1 MLGDRVFLQAGWKH
15 PPLELLSDHYVIL
28 DIQHPVSSAIPSMAS
43 PPMTLSEYYSVIRKI
58 LPDEV
63 IVPDVLFDGVATLLR
78 AKAFFENMPGDI
90 RERELHYMFVPQGH
104 SLDEWLH
111 SRDDLTENFSYVL
124 DVIGLPMHLERF
136 TSRTSLLEEVPSYC
150 KVHFLGC
157 WKGYGELVGNPR
169 IRSWDTS
176 LPISAA
182 QVGMYLRD
190 QTPLYKPHLVE
201 GAPVNSAAAIAN
213 IQFCKKLLE

>member
-1 MLGDRVFLQAGWKH
+1 
-15 PPLELLSDHYVIL
+15 
-28 DIQHPVSSAIPSMAS
+28 
-43 PPMTLSEYYSVIRKI
+43 MTLSEYYSVIRKI

-90 RERELHYMFVPQGH
+90 RERELHYMFVPQG
-104 SLDEWLH
+104 DNRIEWYR
-111 SRDDLTENFSYVL
+111 SRDDIVCNFRDWI

-136 TSRTSLLEEVPSYC
+136 ISRLDLLEEVPSC
-150 KVHFLGC
+150 CQVHFLGC
-157 WKGYGELVGNPR
+157 WRGYSELVSDLR